1 MISALVKRYWLQL
14 LVLALIG
21 ALAFFVNHYR
31 DNAITYRDQRD
42 KATEKLLLA
51 TATIKDMQTRQRDV
65 AALDAK
71 YTGELADAKE
81 TIERLHSDVIAGRKQ
96 LQVAATC
103 AKSTTGASSMGDGE
117 SPRLTADAELNYYR
131 LRSGIDRITAQV
143 NYLQEYIRTQCLK

>member
-1 MISALVKRYWLQL
+1 MSRLTAIICAVVICL
-14 LVLALIG
+14 LVSMAWAI
-21 ALAFFVNHYR
+21 NHYR
-31 DNAITYRDQRD
+31 DNAITYKDQRD
-42 KATEKLLLA
+42 KATKSLRLA
-51 TATIKDMQTRQRDV
+51 NDTIKDMQTRQRDV
-65 AALDAK
+65 AAQDAK

-81 TIERLHSDVIAGRKQ
+81 TIERLHSDVIAGRKR